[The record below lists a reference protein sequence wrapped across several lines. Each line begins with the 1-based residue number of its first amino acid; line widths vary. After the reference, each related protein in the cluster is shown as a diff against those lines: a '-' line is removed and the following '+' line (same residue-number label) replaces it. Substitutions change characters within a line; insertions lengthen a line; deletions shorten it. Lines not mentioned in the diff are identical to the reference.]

1 MKAIKRI
8 SENNQ
13 AHLQLCE
20 NIDIP
25 ELKAGQLLVKVGTA
39 AINRTDLIAKK
50 TGNLPQGNSILG
62 VEVSGIVV
70 ESDSDNFQVG
80 TRVMGL
86 VNGGGYAEFAV
97 MNAGNAMLLPD
108 SLDFEE
114 GAAIPEVFLT
124 AYQTL
129 FWLGQLKN
137 NEKVLIHAGASG
149 VGTAAI
155 QLVKQLTSAKI
166 FVTAG
171 SAEKLAL
178 CQKLGADVLI
188 NYHEED
194 FDRRIEKTTAGE
206 GVDVILDFVGASYW
220 KQNLNS
226 LAYDGRMILIGIL
239 GGSMVNEVNLMQ
251 LLEKRVTI
259 TGTLLTPRSDVYKS
273 KLTKEF
279 IEKTSQLF
287 TSGHLKPIVDSTFSL
302 DEVDAAHEYMESNK
316 NKGKIILT
324 VNKI

>member
-1 MKAIKRI
+1 MKAIKRS

-13 AHLQLCE
+13 AQLKLCE
-20 NIDIP
+20 TMDIS
-25 ELKAGQLLVKVGTA
+25 ERRADQLLIKVGA
-39 AINRTDLIAKK
+39 AAVNRTDLIAKK
-50 TGNLPQGNSILG
+50 TGNLPQGNPILG

-70 ESDSDNFQVG
+70 ESDTTRFPKG

-108 SLDFEE
+108 NLSFEE

-129 FWLGQLKN
+129 LWLGQLKN

-171 SAEKLAL
+171 SSEKLAL

-194 FDRRIEKTTAGE
+194 FYQRIEKETDGQ

-220 KQNLNS
+220 EQNLNS
-226 LAYDGRMILIGIL
+226 LAYDGRLILIGIL
-239 GGSMVNEVNLMQ
+239 GGSMVEEVNLMR

-259 TGTLLTPRSDVYKS
+259 TGTLLTPRSDAYKS
-273 KLTKEF
+273 ELTEEF
-279 IEKTSQLF
+279 IEKTREF
-287 TSGHLKPIVDSTFSL
+287 FISGRLKPIVDSTFPL
-302 DEVDAAHEYMESNK
+302 EEVEVAHEYMERNK
-316 NKGKIILT
+316 NKGKIILS
-324 VNKI
+324 VNKL

>member
-1 MKAIKRI
+1 MKRI

-25 ELKAGQLLVKVGTA
+25 ERKAGQLLVKVGAA

-70 ESDSDNFQVG
+70 ESDSDSFQVG

-171 SAEKLAL
+171 SVEKLAL

-194 FDRRIEKTTAGE
+194 FDRRIEKATAGE

-259 TGTLLTPRSDVYKS
+259 TGTLLTPRSDAYKS
-273 KLTKEF
+273 DLTKEF